1 MDRQDWEGHDIVTAL
16 PRERARLV
24 RLCTRLT
31 GDASAAE
38 DLVQDT
44 FVEAWRHRHKL
55 EGHDGLHPWL
65 SAIGR
70 NVCRRWM
77 RERQG
82 EPAVVPASHAWDALL
97 DGDEAEAADSCDP
110 VYELERAELADLLDR
125 ALALLPPQTRDA
137 LVEKYVWDH
146 SQDEIAARLGVNA
159 GTVSMRLQRGKLA
172 LRRVLEQDLRAEA
185 ATYGL
190 GRQGADAA
198 QSTRIW
204 CPFCGQQRLRAYLD
218 PVSGAAAFRCPACSS
233 RPQENVV
240 STRQAALLRG
250 VRSHRIIVSRQLTA
264 LHRTLSHTLDAG
276 IGPCIICGRPVPIR
290 RVAPGARGHAPGVS
304 PGIYA
309 FCDRCHP
316 APPSLPWFSR
326 GASALRL
333 PDTQRF
339 WRLHPRMR
347 LLPDRPLTCQGE
359 AAMLTCYQ
367 SLSGP
372 ATLNIISGRD
382 TFAILT
388 IHASTSI

>member
-1 MDRQDWEGHDIVTAL
+1 MHEHDRDIYDVATAL

-31 GDASAAE
+31 GDADAAE
-38 DLVQDT
+38 DLAQDT

-55 EGHDGLHPWL
+55 GDRDGLHPWV

-70 NVCRRWM
+70 NVCHRWM
-77 RERQG
+77 RERRH
-82 EPAVVPASHAWDALL
+82 EPSLATTFSAWDALVER
-97 DGDEAEAADSCDP
+97 DEEEPADPGDL
-110 VYELERAELADLLDR
+110 VYELERTELAELLDR
-125 ALALLPPQTRDA
+125 ALALLPPGTRDA
-137 LVEKYVWDH
+137 LVQKYVWDH

-172 LRRVLEQDLRAEA
+172 LRRILEQDFRAEA
-185 ATYGL
+185 AAYGL
-190 GRQGADAA
+190 GGQDTDAA

-218 PVSGAAAFRCPACSS
+218 STSGTAAFRCPTCSS

-250 VRSHRIIVSRQLTA
+250 VRSHRIILSRQLKA
-264 LHRTLSHTLDAG
+264 LHRTLGHALDAG
-276 IGPCIICGRPVPIR
+276 IGPCVTCGRPVPVR
-290 RVAPGARGHAPGVS
+290 RVAPGTGGHAPGVS
-304 PGIYA
+304 TGIYV
-309 FCDRCHP
+309 FCDHCHP
-316 APPSLPWFSR
+316 APPPLPWFSR

-333 PDTQRF
+333 PDTRRF

-359 AAMLTCYQ
+359 PAMLTRYQ
-367 SLSGP
+367 SLSAP
-372 ATLNIISGRD
+372 ATIDIISGRD
-382 TFAILT
+382 TFAILA
-388 IHASTSI
+388 IHASTPI